1 MVEILLLAHHHWE
14 QLIRALGLMATAG
27 FSTRSPRGKLVEVL
41 LMRCCLFGVRNEE
54 MTYF

>member
-1 MVEILLLAHHHWE
+1 MAEILLLAHHHWE

-27 FSTRSPRGKLVEVL
+27 FSTRFPRGEVL